1 MVGIVPETAVFSTI
15 VSKTCRLSLSDHID
29 DSYTVCKKVLEQ
41 QRMQIL
47 LADDEKAITRYLVPI
62 LEHAGFAV
70 TVAHDGD
77 IALQLALETQ
87 PDAIILDVLMPGLNG
102 REVCRRLRAADN
114 WTPVIMLSQVDA
126 TFEKVLSLQEGAD
139 DYLSKP
145 FDPYE
150 LLARIQ
156 ALLRRRQLAPQQKP
170 LTLAARLQADD
181 LILDRRTH
189 RVQKGGQLL
198 ELTPKAVVLLEY
210 LMLHPDEV
218 LARDRLLD
226 AIWGWDYPTATRA
239 VDMRIAEIRRE
250 LADDPEQPQWIET
263 IVGIGYRFITAVKP
277 AENGGAA

>member
-1 MVGIVPETAVFSTI
+1 MAQRPSESKSETPP
-15 VSKTCRLSLSDHID
+15 H
-29 DSYTVCKKVLEQ
+29 
-41 QRMQIL
+41 IL
-47 LADDEKAITRYLVPI
+47 LADDETSITTYLAPI
-62 LEHAGFAV
+62 MEHAGFAV
-70 TVAHDGD
+70 TVVHDGAV
-77 IALQLALETQ
+77 ALQLALETQ

-102 REVCRRLRAADN
+102 REVCRRLRAAGN
-114 WTPVIMLSQVDA
+114 WTPVIMLSQIDA
-126 TFEKVLSLQEGAD
+126 TVEKVLSLQEGAD
-139 DYLSKP
+139 DYLCKP
-145 FDPYE
+145 FDPHE

-170 LTLAARLQADD
+170 LALAARLQADT

-189 RVQKGGQLL
+189 RAHKDGQLL
-198 ELTPKAVVLLEY
+198 DLTPKAVALLEY

-250 LADDPEQPQWIET
+250 LHDDTEQPTWIET
-263 IVGIGYRFITAVKP
+263 IVGIGYRFITAVTP